1 VRNDVS
7 LGHVRE
13 PYIDASFVT
22 RTAESRH
29 DSYVRRLCQYVM
41 AADLDSLASL
51 YFIGYQIFLYQVL
64 KDLLSNREVDN

>member
-1 VRNDVS
+1 VV
-7 LGHVRE
+7 
-13 PYIDASFVT
+13 
-22 RTAESRH
+22 
-29 DSYVRRLCQYVM
+29 